1 MFFLVGVYDCSERIQ
16 QVIERMFFI
25 DTDFINE
32 FIEALY
38 RLIVIILIAND
49 EKWTYNL
56 PMSLNVFGYH
66 GFCGRRFRAWQV
78 SR

>member
-1 MFFLVGVYDCSERIQ
+1 MFLFVSVYDCSERIQ
-16 QVIERMFFI
+16 QVIERVFFI
-25 DTDFINE
+25 DTDLINE

-56 PMSLNVFGYH
+56 PMSLNVFGNH